1 MVHRNFIK
9 LSLLPLNILKFLVVS
24 HQPNQN
30 KIFLSMCH
38 ITHTILS
45 LWPLLSR
52 LNDTSS
58 FITFQGQ
65 LSPLPPGCTHL
76 KQSLGDYNL
85 SYVGLVFSWEWTFGV
100 GGLSVFGDA
109 MLAGYSQISV
119 VNSRQEE
126 VLNSSHV
133 INFYSVLPALYSTLL
148 TL

>member
-1 MVHRNFIK
+1 M
-9 LSLLPLNILKFLVVS
+9 
-24 HQPNQN
+24 
-30 KIFLSMCH
+30 
-38 ITHTILS
+38 
-45 LWPLLSR
+45 
-52 LNDTSS
+52 
-58 FITFQGQ
+58 
-65 LSPLPPGCTHL
+65 
-76 KQSLGDYNL
+76 
-85 SYVGLVFSWEWTFGV
+85 